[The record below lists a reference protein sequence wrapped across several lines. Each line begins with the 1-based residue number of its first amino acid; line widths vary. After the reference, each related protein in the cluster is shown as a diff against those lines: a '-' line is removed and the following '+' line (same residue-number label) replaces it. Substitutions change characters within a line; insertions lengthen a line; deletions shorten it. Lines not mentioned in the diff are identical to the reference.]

1 MTAPPFGTQKRTKT
15 GGILLPRTTTHQM
28 SAHNSPTSSTKW
40 HQLLGALKNI
50 FSLRYHIRRLKED
63 LSVTRAALERR
74 KALLAGTATEAELP
88 DIFRGKLMG
97 VFFATGWTNLLGIAA
112 GGFLQYRFGN
122 PLLGLYSTPPLCFTF
137 TAISFQIGW
146 WLDNKRIYQT
156 VDDSPGAQF
165 LNLQRDMWPVHK
177 AAIPVAIGFS
187 VLNYIILTPLYA
199 VLLLVAPNL
208 AKNTPAGALIMV
220 IEFLFI
226 GGTFVRIM
234 GDFFDRYGYT
244 LAAKYREVCVG
255 KS

>member
-1 MTAPPFGTQKRTKT
+1 MPLSDSPPTNKT
-15 GGILLPRTTTHQM
+15 RSIL
-28 SAHNSPTSSTKW
+28 SAV
-40 HQLLGALKNI
+40 KNI
-50 FSLRYHIRRLKED
+50 FSLPYHIRRLKED
-63 LSVTRAALERR
+63 LAVTRAALERR
-74 KALLAGTATEAELP
+74 KALIAGTATEAELP

-122 PLLGLYSTPPLCFTF
+122 PLLGLYSTPPLCFMF
-137 TAISFQIGW
+137 TAIAFQIGW
-146 WLDNKRIYQT
+146 WLDNKQIYHT
-156 VDDSPGAQF
+156 VDKTPGTQF

-187 VLNYIILTPLYA
+187 IVNYIALTPLYA
-199 VLLLVAPNL
+199 VLTMINPNL

-220 IEFLFI
+220 FEFLFI

-244 LAAKYREVCVG
+244 LAAKYRQICVG